1 MKRYIYLILMLALC
15 TPLYSQSYHSMGRS
29 AYVYKNYDKAREM
42 FLKDIEL
49 NDRGDSYYFLG
60 EIEKNEKNYDL
71 AMTYFQGAIERN
83 TTRKYLVNAYWNLI
97 ILYEEKG
104 DYGNVVKYCRMMWN
118 KTGDSSAKKKI
129 ESLTNKLL
137 WSSNADAIA
146 KYESGMDSLKKGNKE
161 EAMKLFREA
170 LTFDSLF
177 LAPKFELGM
186 YAYNNG
192 SEGEALNYLS
202 PIADRIPYYTEV
214 QLIVANINYNN
225 RNFSRA
231 AVNFTSIIDFGFSDK
246 QTETDATLKR
256 GICYY
261 NTGDL
266 EKAEQDIS
274 SVSGSIRNNPE
285 PLIVLATIYI
295 KKRNYDEAMKVL
307 TRAESIS
314 PDDPIILYQ
323 TGSIYYHKS
332 DWKYVSYFDRLHDII
347 IKKNPDDYS
356 RYLKAFKL
364 LARAHFEKKNWYRV
378 TEISEY
384 YLQNTKDYDITL
396 ISGKSYFHLEKYDR
410 AIEQLEKIS
419 LKYSDELYLAQANAR
434 TGRKEKSVAIL
445 KKIIFDQAIR
455 SEALK
460 DSQLRIYIEEI
471 DKQNSQQNSIQNK
484 PDADTKQTTDGT
496 NNGTTDSKPADTV
509 TDTVEN
515 KKPDSSGGE
524 DLLKTEKDTESV
536 KDQ

>member
-29 AYVYKNYDKAREM
+29 AYVYKNYEKAREM
-42 FLKDIEL
+42 FLKDIQQ

-104 DYGNVVKYCRMMWN
+104 DYGNVVKYCRLMWQ

-129 ESLTNKLL
+129 EGLTNKLL
-137 WSSNADAIA
+137 WSSNQEAITR
-146 KYESGMDSLKKGNKE
+146 YESGMDFLKKGNKD

-186 YAYNNG
+186 YAYNSGND
-192 SEGEALNYLS
+192 SEALNYLG

-225 RNFSRA
+225 RNYSRA
-231 AVNFTSIIDFGFSDK
+231 AANFTSIIEFGFSDK
-246 QTETDATLKR
+246 QTITDAYLKR

-261 NTGDL
+261 NLGDL
-266 EKAEQDIS
+266 DRAEEDIS
-274 SVSGSIRNNPE
+274 SVSGSIKSNPE
-285 PLIVLATIYI
+285 PLVVLSAIYI
-295 KKRNYDEAMKVL
+295 KKRNYDEALKVL
-307 TRAESIS
+307 SRAESIS
-314 PDDPIILYQ
+314 PDDPLILYQ
-323 TGSIYYHKS
+323 AGSIYYHKN
-332 DWKYVSYFDRLHDII
+332 DWKYVSYFDRLHDIVL
-347 IKKNPDDYS
+347 KKNPADYGK
-356 RYLKAFKL
+356 YLKAFKL
-364 LARAHFEKKNWYRV
+364 LAQAHFEKKNYYRAA
-378 TEISEY
+378 EISES

-396 ISGKSYFHLEKYDR
+396 ISGKSYFYMEKYDKS
-410 AIEQLEKIS
+410 IEQLEKLS
-419 LKYSDELYLAQANAR
+419 LKYSDELYLALANAR

-445 KKIIFDQAIR
+445 KRIIFDPAIR
-455 SEALK
+455 REASK
-460 DSQLRIYIEEI
+460 DSQLKSYIDEI
-471 DKQNSQQNSIQNK
+471 DRQNSQQNNQNK
-484 PDADTKQTTDGT
+484 TTDENKQATGGT
-496 NNGTTDSKPADTV
+496 TGDNTAGDSAKQENGTSTTV
-509 TDTVEN
+509 DEI
-515 KKPDSSGGE
+515 
-524 DLLKTEKDTESV
+524 KTEKDSGSV
-536 KDQ
+536 NDQ

>member
-1 MKRYIYLILMLALC
+1 MKRYIYIILILALC
-15 TPLYSQSYHSMGRS
+15 TPLHSQSYHSMGRS

-42 FLKDIEL
+42 FLKDIQQ

-71 AMTYFQGAIERN
+71 AMTYFLGAIERN

-104 DYGNVVKYCRMMWN
+104 DYGNVVKYCRLMWQ

-137 WSSNADAIA
+137 WSSSEEAITR
-146 KYESGMDSLKKGNKE
+146 YENGMDSLKKGNRD
-161 EAMKLFREA
+161 EAMILFREA

-186 YAYNNG
+186 YAYNSGN
-192 SEGEALNYLS
+192 EGEALNYLS

-231 AVNFTSIIDFGFSDK
+231 ALNFTSIIDFGFSDK
-246 QTETDATLKR
+246 QTETDCYLKR

-261 NTGDL
+261 NMGDFDR
-266 EKAEQDIS
+266 AEQDIS
-274 SVSGSIRNNPE
+274 SVSGSIKSNPE
-285 PLIVLATIYI
+285 PLIVLAAIYI

-307 TRAESIS
+307 SRAESIS
-314 PDDPIILYQ
+314 PDDPMILYQ
-323 TGSIYYHKS
+323 TGSIYYHKN

-347 IKKNPDDYS
+347 LRKNPADYS
-356 RYLKAFKL
+356 KYLKAFKL
-364 LARAHFEKKNWYRV
+364 LAQAHFEKKNWYRAA
-378 TEISEY
+378 EISES

-396 ISGKSYFHLEKYDR
+396 ISGKSYFYMEKYDKS
-410 AIEQLEKIS
+410 IEQLEKIS
-419 LKYSDELYLAQANAR
+419 LRYNDELYLAQANAR
-434 TGRKEKSVAIL
+434 TGRREKSIAIL
-445 KKIIFDQAIR
+445 KRIIFDPAIR
-455 SEALK
+455 KEALK
-460 DSQLRIYIEEI
+460 DSQLKVYIEEI
-471 DKQNSQQNSIQNK
+471 DKQNTQQNKIQEKPVVDNK
-484 PDADTKQTTDGT
+484 QATDDKTGNTTTDDTTKQDQ
-496 NNGTTDSKPADTV
+496 GTTTNID
-509 TDTVEN
+509 EI
-515 KKPDSSGGE
+515 
-524 DLLKTEKDTESV
+524 KTEKDAESV